1 MSTVDP
7 ASAPDAATASAPL
20 GRSERIHAAVLDAAE
35 QVFLR
40 DGYVGASMD
49 EVARLAGAS
58 KQTVYK
64 HFGSKEQL
72 FVELV
77 TAMTEA
83 TGDPLGHET
92 TDASADPGRD
102 LAALAVAM
110 LDAVLTPRILRL
122 RRLVI
127 GEANRFP
134 ELGRAL
140 YEHGPARAMA
150 GVERRL
156 SAWVEAGALPEHDV
170 RTSAQHYNWLVMGA
184 PLNAAMLLGD
194 EAIPSPAE
202 RRAHA
207 KAAVAALL
215 GSIGAPPLVE

>member
-1 MSTVDP
+1 MST
-7 ASAPDAATASAPL
+7 PDRAAAEPVPL
-20 GRSERIHAAVLDAAE
+20 GRSERIHAAILSAAE
-35 QVFLR
+35 EVFLR

-72 FVELV
+72 FTDVV
-77 TAMTEA
+77 TSMTVA

-92 TDASADPGRD
+92 ADASGDPAET
-102 LAALAVAM
+102 LTALAVVM

-134 ELGRAL
+134 ELGKAL
-140 YEHGPARAMA
+140 FEHGPQRAMA
-150 GVERRL
+150 GVQRRL
-156 SAWVEAGALPEHDV
+156 QAWIEAGALPAHD
-170 RTSAQHYNWLVMGA
+170 TGAAAQHYNWLVMGA

-194 EAIPSPAE
+194 EAILSAAK

-207 KAAVAALL
+207 EAAVSALLRSIGAAVAA
-215 GSIGAPPLVE
+215 

>member
-1 MSTVDP
+1 MSTVP
-7 ASAPDAATASAPL
+7 IEPT
-20 GRSERIHAAVLDAAE
+20 RHERIHAAVLDAAE
-35 QVFLR
+35 AVFLR

-64 HFGSKEQL
+64 HFGSKERL

-77 TAMTEA
+77 TSMTVA
-83 TGDPLGHET
+83 TGDPVGHEASDSSDDVVETLT
-92 TDASADPGRD
+92 TI
-102 LAALAVAM
+102 AVAM
-110 LDAVLTPRILRL
+110 LRAVLTPRILRL

-140 YEHGPARAMA
+140 FDHGPERAIA
-150 GVERRL
+150 GIERRL
-156 SAWVEAGALPEHDV
+156 RDWAAAGALPPHDS
-170 RTSAQHYNWLVMGA
+170 RIAAQHYNWLVMGA

-194 EAIPSPAE
+194 DAIPSPAAL
-202 RRAHA
+202 RAHA
-207 KAAVAALL
+207 DAAVAAFVR
-215 GSIGAPPLVE
+215 SIGAAA

>member
-1 MSTVDP
+1 MSTI
-7 ASAPDAATASAPL
+7 ASGTESNPGPTRGA
-20 GRSERIHAAVLDAAE
+20 GRTERIRAAILSAAE
-35 QVFLR
+35 VVFLR
-40 DGYVGASMD
+40 DGFVGASMD
-49 EVARLAGAS
+49 EVARLAGSS

-64 HFGSKEQL
+64 HFGSKEAL

-77 TAMTEA
+77 SSMTVS
-83 TGDPLGHET
+83 TGDPLGHEAA
-92 TDASADPGRD
+92 DASGPPAEN
-102 LAALAVAM
+102 LTALAIEM

-140 YEHGPARAMA
+140 FEHGPARAMA

-156 SAWVEAGALPEHDV
+156 AAWVEAGSLPEHD
-170 RTSAQHYNWLVMGA
+170 TSAAAERFNWLVMGA

-194 EAIPSPAE
+194 DAILSPAQQ
-202 RRAHA
+202 RAHA
-207 KAAVAALL
+207 ASAVDALL
-215 GSIGAPPLVE
+215 RSIGVSAAH